1 MVRVVVYSD
10 QPILAMGLA
19 SLIAADPALEL
30 NANCSNVAALREHL
44 ASGKSDLAVLDL
56 TPEIASALGEL
67 QSLAP
72 ECKLILWTNSIAC
85 DFALWALTIG
95 IRGVLRQTLSL
106 EAHRQCMHR
115 VYSGDV
121 WFEKSLTD
129 SFRARRIP
137 LTRRESQLVS
147 LLSRGLKNREI
158 SCELGITEGT
168 VKVYLTHL
176 FQKAGVKDRFGL
188 ARQGL
193 KNLGM
198 AGVSRDGQRG
208 LRSLVMDA
216 SCPPIES

>member
-1 MVRVVVYSD
+1 
-10 QPILAMGLA
+10 MGLA

-147 LLSRGLKNREI
+147 LLTVLAWPARG
-158 SCELGITEGT
+158 
-168 VKVYLTHL
+168 
-176 FQKAGVKDRFGL
+176 
-188 ARQGL
+188 
-193 KNLGM
+193 
-198 AGVSRDGQRG
+198 
-208 LRSLVMDA
+208 
-216 SCPPIES
+216 